1 MFKGSY
7 QMSAHAPT
15 LSIVDKASIS
25 RDLDLVSELFHRINR
40 IIPENQNLITVPPDM
55 PVRKAIALMRAN
67 AYSQVPVAANGR
79 VLGVFSFRSFALK
92 AASVTLDEVRRQQ
105 SMPGD
110 LTVDEFM
117 EKFQFARVTDEMQ
130 QVFEAM
136 DRDNGVLI
144 GSPESLQ
151 GILTP
156 MDFLN
161 YLYKL
166 ASPFVMISEIELAL
180 RALIRTAVTEQEL
193 ADCACRA
200 LSRLYGEDKVP
211 QTLERMTFDNYRTVV
226 CDGRNWPKFESVLGC
241 NRVRVDT
248 KLKEICEIRNDL
260 FHFRR
265 AITMEDHEMI
275 AEHRDW
281 LLTKANQADARRS
294 EGEIQ

>member
-1 MFKGSY
+1 MNSEL
-7 QMSAHAPT
+7 PN
-15 LSIVDKASIS
+15 LSILVDSSIS
-25 RDLDLVSELFHRINR
+25 SELDLVSELFHRINR
-40 IIPENQNLITVPPDM
+40 IIPEHQKLISVPPDM
-55 PVRKAIALMRAN
+55 SVREAMALMRDHE
-67 AYSQVPVAANGR
+67 YSQVPVVARGL

-92 AASVTLDEVRRQQ
+92 AASVELEEAQKQ
-105 SMPGD
+105 KAMPGD
-110 LTVDEFM
+110 LTVDEFL

-130 QVFEAM
+130 QVFDAM
-136 DRDNGVLI
+136 SRDNGVLI

-156 MDFLN
+156 MDFLE

-193 ADCACRA
+193 ATCALRA
-200 LSRLYGEDKVP
+200 LSQLYGEDKVP

-241 NRVRVDT
+241 NRARVDT

-265 AITMEDHEMI
+265 PITLEDHEMI

-281 LLTKANQADARRS
+281 LLSKANQADARRC
-294 EGEIQ
+294 EGDKK